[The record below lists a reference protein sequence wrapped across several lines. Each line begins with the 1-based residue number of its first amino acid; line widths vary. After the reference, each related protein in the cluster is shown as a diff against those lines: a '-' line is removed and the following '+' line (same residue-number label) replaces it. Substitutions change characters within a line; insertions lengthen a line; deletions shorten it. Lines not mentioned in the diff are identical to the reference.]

1 MNLRQL
7 SCFVAVAEEGSF
19 TRAAERIGIAQ
30 PSLSQQIRSLEAEL
44 GGRLLERLARGIV
57 LTPAGRAFLPE
68 ARAALRATERA
79 ERSARAALGLSA
91 GELAVAAVRSIA
103 VGILPDPLREWH
115 QRYPDV
121 TIHLHEHRNR
131 RLLEED
137 VRRGT
142 GDLAVGPRPT
152 DWTGPIVPLGWEQF
166 VIVLPASDPLAGR
179 DPVRLRDLAERS
191 WVLFEPDFGLA
202 EIVAGACARAGFQPR
217 AAVRTDQSEA
227 AARLAA
233 AGLGPAMVPDNILPP
248 GLEASVARL
257 DPPVSRELVA
267 YTRSEWSPAART
279 FLDVLLA
286 GTGRWSGSPPTA
298 RRARATEPA

>member
-30 PSLSQQIRSLEAEL
+30 PSLSQQVRGLEAEL
-44 GGRLLERLARGIV
+44 GGLLLERLARGIV
-57 LTPAGRAFLPE
+57 LTPAGRSFLPE
-68 ARAALRATERA
+68 AQAAIRAAERA

-103 VGILPDPLREWH
+103 VGILPEPLRVWH
-115 QRYPDV
+115 ERYPDV
-121 TIHLHEHRNR
+121 TIRLHEYRNKR
-131 RLLEED
+131 VLEDD

-142 GDLAVGPRPT
+142 GDIAVGPRPA

-166 VIVLPASDPLAGR
+166 VIVLPATDALAGR
-179 DPVRLRDLAERS
+179 DTLRLRELADRS
-191 WVLFEPDFGLA
+191 WVLFESDFGLA
-202 EIVAGACARAGFQPR
+202 EVVAGACARAGFQPR
-217 AAVRTDQSEA
+217 AAVRTAQSEA

-248 GLEASVARL
+248 GLAASVSRL

-279 FLDVLLA
+279 FLEVLRA
-286 GTGRWSGSPPTA
+286 GTSRWSAAPPETK
-298 RRARATEPA
+298 RAGAAKPA